1 MFDHL
6 VGLALFLLL
15 PSYYAIKNFQSK
27 VDDDFVFTD
36 TLSNVNNNKDLMQQT
51 KDVSVDE
58 VGKPYLKKF

>member
-1 MFDHL
+1 M
-6 VGLALFLLL
+6 LFLLC
-15 PSYYAIKNFQSK
+15 K

-58 VGKPYLKKF
+58 VGKPYPKKFWFVI